1 MGWFRRLTG
10 VSLKSK
16 SRPGSPSP
24 SDPVVDPNAAGP
36 GPSSLAAAALEA
48 FPVSN
53 PESQSPRASG
63 GGRPGHRRTRSRE
76 AFGGR
81 DDGIPS
87 VPRSPGFDQSRGHQ
101 GFRDDPPH
109 ARSPKG
115 STGRTGSSGPPSL
128 ETSARDGAEFSR
140 HNLGLSNLGTQAD
153 HRLSTNGPREAGGPE
168 RDPQR
173 TRAGHRRTGS
183 RGSMTSAASSGYSDD
198 QRTVRSGFYLAP
210 APMKPRRWTKGDCLG
225 SGSFGTVYLGLN
237 SETGELFAV
246 KEVAAAAKTA
256 NENGANEKGS
266 EAAEQL
272 EQEVELLS
280 RLQHPNIVRYVG
292 ISREP
297 RALYIFLE
305 YVPGGSIASLL
316 SRFGAFEEGVIQVY
330 TRQILIG
337 LDYLHSQRCVHRDIK
352 GGNILVEKSGRIK
365 LADFGMAKSLV
376 EQMADSGSFKGSA
389 YWMAPEVIRRSP
401 GGDHP
406 AADVWSVGCTVI
418 EMASG
423 KHPWGDCSG
432 QVQAIFKIASTK
444 ELPKV
449 PQSLSPHASEFV
461 LMCLQRDPAARPNSE
476 ALLQHPFILGAGD
489 VDVPALQYEGYWS
502 DGYDGDGLGG
512 FDGGSEHGGGIS
524 GFTTTDSD
532 ASEVDHGAGGHRR
545 STDSGVH
552 VVPPVPGDDVGM
564 AMHGV
569 RALGLDGAVPPE
581 SPAAR
586 AIGGGHSRRGS
597 RTSTPDVSR
606 LLHSPPAAPFR
617 VDDWRTEVA
626 AMRGMYG
633 DDADGG
639 GEGGVGAIG
648 GEEEVEF
655 GAGARSM
662 RVRGLLDLP
671 PLPAIGAPSPK
682 RTR

>member
-115 STGRTGSSGPPSL
+115 SQGRGGSSGPPSL

-140 HNLGLSNLGTQAD
+140 HNLGLSNLGTQAE
-153 HRLSTNGPREAGGPE
+153 HRLSTNGPRESGHG
-168 RDPQR
+168 DPQR

-423 KHPWGDCSG
+423 KHPWGG
-432 QVQAIFKIASTK
+432 
-444 ELPKV
+444 
-449 PQSLSPHASEFV
+449 
-461 LMCLQRDPAARPNSE
+461 LQRAGPGHIQDRQHQGVTQGSPIALTARLRVCSHVPAARSGRE
-476 ALLQHPFILGAGD
+476 AKLRGVAPAPVHLGRRGRGRSRAAVRG
-489 VDVPALQYEGYWS
+489 VLVGWVRRGWTRRVRRRERARGGRQRV
-502 DGYDGDGLGG
+502 YDYGLGRER
-512 FDGGSEHGGGIS
+512 GG
-524 GFTTTDSD
+524 
-532 ASEVDHGAGGHRR
+532 
-545 STDSGVH
+545 
-552 VVPPVPGDDVGM
+552 P
-564 AMHGV
+564 
-569 RALGLDGAVPPE
+569 
-581 SPAAR
+581 
-586 AIGGGHSRRGS
+586 RRG
-597 RTSTPDVSR
+597 
-606 LLHSPPAAPFR
+606 
-617 VDDWRTEVA
+617 
-626 AMRGMYG
+626 
-633 DDADGG
+633 
-639 GEGGVGAIG
+639 GASS
-648 GEEEVEF
+648 F
-655 GAGARSM
+655 H
-662 RVRGLLDLP
+662 
-671 PLPAIGAPSPK
+671 
-682 RTR
+682 